1 MNLLLKLID
10 AGLTLETNGTDLA
23 VSPAK
28 LITEKLRELIVAN
41 KPAIWSDVRAAEELA
56 TSLIASINRCCDA
69 RGDDDHNRANL
80 IHESGNFSPHQMAD
94 LIEHFD
100 EQTAIWHLT
109 TGKTYP

>member
-1 MNLLLKLID
+1 MNILLKLID

-23 VSPAK
+23 VRPAK

-41 KPAIWSDVRAAEELA
+41 KPAIWSDVRTAEELA

-69 RGDDDHNRANL
+69 RGDDAANRTAL
-80 IHESGNFSPHQMAD
+80 IAESASCPPHQMAD

-100 EQTAIWHLT
+100 EQTAIRDRT